1 MLPSDKVSKGSVI
14 ADKCLLSKRLV
25 ARPHNP

>member
-1 MLPSDKVSKGSVI
+1 MLPDKVSRGSVI